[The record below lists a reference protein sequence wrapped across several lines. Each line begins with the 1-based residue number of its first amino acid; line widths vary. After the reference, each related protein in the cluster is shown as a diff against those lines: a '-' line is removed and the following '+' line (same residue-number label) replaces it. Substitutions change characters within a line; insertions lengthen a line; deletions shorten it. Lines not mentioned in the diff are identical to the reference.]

1 MCVARSRNTSKRY
14 KKLLPALTNFNGFQY
29 IVLSKDNLVALF
41 YHLSLLDTVERPPED
56 WCELLENGV
65 ENELLSIS
73 YQPLIWTVKKYRI
86 LMGSQTLEILRQGV
100 WASLTG
106 GWFFDPH
113 QEIFT
118 NTFHFYL
125 WILLLC
131 LPFSL
136 FLVRMFC
143 QSLLNL

>member
-1 MCVARSRNTSKRY
+1 
-14 KKLLPALTNFNGFQY
+14 
-29 IVLSKDNLVALF
+29 
-41 YHLSLLDTVERPPED
+41 
-56 WCELLENGV
+56 
-65 ENELLSIS
+65 
-73 YQPLIWTVKKYRI
+73 
-86 LMGSQTLEILRQGV
+86 MGSQTLEILRQGV

-125 WILLLC
+125 WIILLC

-136 FLVRMFC
+136 YLVSLITFSETILIEHFSGLVMLFIEAWCAQAFFNTFSASDLFTILFHVRVLRLLIWCGSCMQRLSEFC
-143 QSLLNL
+143 SPSLNS

>member
-1 MCVARSRNTSKRY
+1 
-14 KKLLPALTNFNGFQY
+14 
-29 IVLSKDNLVALF
+29 
-41 YHLSLLDTVERPPED
+41 
-56 WCELLENGV
+56 
-65 ENELLSIS
+65 
-73 YQPLIWTVKKYRI
+73 
-86 LMGSQTLEILRQGV
+86 MGSQTLEILRQGV

-136 FLVRMFC
+136 YLVRCVILILFTHTAWRFPEIQIMYKIIV
-143 QSLLNL
+143 SLQQ